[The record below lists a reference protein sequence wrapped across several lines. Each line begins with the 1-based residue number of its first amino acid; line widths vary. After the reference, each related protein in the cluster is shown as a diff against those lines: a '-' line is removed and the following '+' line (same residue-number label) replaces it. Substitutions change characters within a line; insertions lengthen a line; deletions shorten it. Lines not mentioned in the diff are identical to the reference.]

1 MQHNV
6 TPKIENKQPGPKGP
20 LYHPGGREK
29 VEKPLS
35 GEHYA
40 KTNTVIKDGTGVV
53 ASQTEKPAK
62 EDDLAPSATVE
73 EPLKKPDTADTSNII
88 TRDEKE
94 SVKSSD
100 VVKTGQPK
108 GSNAVS
114 LNAGRK
120 QKKATKSFIDN
131 FGINLSAGPDVS
143 AVRLSNAGK
152 ITLTYGAGLSYSFGH
167 RFTLR
172 AGFYVAEKI
181 YSVDEAEYYVPPG
194 STWNNYLQSIDANC
208 KVYEIPL
215 TVSYIFDK
223 NKNHNWFASA
233 GLSSYLM
240 KRESYVYY
248 YKNSSG
254 ITWDR
259 PWTVTNKN
267 KNYFSVLDISGG
279 YEYSFNNHVSVMAE
293 PYVKMPLSGVGLG
306 KIKLNSA
313 GILFT
318 VAVKPFK

>member
-1 MQHNV
+1 MQ
-6 TPKIENKQPGPKGP
+6 
-20 LYHPGGREK
+20 
-29 VEKPLS
+29 
-35 GEHYA
+35 
-40 KTNTVIKDGTGVV
+40 
-53 ASQTEKPAK
+53 
-62 EDDLAPSATVE
+62 
-73 EPLKKPDTADTSNII
+73 
-88 TRDEKE
+88 
-94 SVKSSD
+94 
-100 VVKTGQPK
+100 
-108 GSNAVS
+108 
-114 LNAGRK
+114 
-120 QKKATKSFIDN
+120 N
-131 FGINLSAGPDVS
+131 FGINLSAGPDIS
-143 AVRLSNAGK
+143 AVRLSNTGK
-152 ITLTYGAGLSYSFGH
+152 ITLTYGAGLSYSFNK

-215 TVSYIFDK
+215 TLSYIFDK
-223 NKNHNWFASA
+223 NKNHNWFVSA

-254 ITWDR
+254 TTWDR

-279 YEYSFNNHVSVMAE
+279 YEYSFNKHVSVMAE
-293 PYVKMPLSGVGLG
+293 PYVKMPLSGIGLG

-318 VAVKPFK
+318 VAVKPFSNNVFNHACLR